1 MSVVKRNAII
11 MAAGLSTRFVPLSL
25 EKPKALLKVKN
36 EILIERQ
43 IMQLMEAGI
52 SNIILVVGYL
62 KEQFHYLQDKFDI
75 TIVENPYYLKRNNHS
90 SLYVARE
97 HLGNSF
103 ICSGDNYFHE
113 NVFMEQSDVPYYAS
127 VYTKGCTDEWCFTV
141 DKEWKITDV
150 MVGGKD
156 AWIMKG
162 HAFFTDEFS
171 GQMKP
176 LLIKAME
183 NPDDRSKFWEN
194 LYMEN
199 IDEMAMFVKRYE
211 DGVIEEFDNL
221 EELRKFDKT
230 YSNNTECGLLE
241 KIAGKLGCPE
251 RDLLD
256 FEPLKLEE
264 KVFGFT
270 FRMQGKFYRY
280 ELGKGLV

>member
-1 MSVVKRNAII
+1 MVKRNAII

-113 NVFMEQSDVPYYAS
+113 NVFQEGA
-127 VYTKGCTDEWCFTV
+127 
-141 DKEWKITDV
+141 
-150 MVGGKD
+150 
-156 AWIMKG
+156 
-162 HAFFTDEFS
+162 
-171 GQMKP
+171 
-176 LLIKAME
+176 
-183 NPDDRSKFWEN
+183 RS
-194 LYMEN
+194 
-199 IDEMAMFVKRYE
+199 RY
-211 DGVIEEFDNL
+211 GWL
-221 EELRKFDKT
+221 
-230 YSNNTECGLLE
+230 
-241 KIAGKLGCPE
+241 
-251 RDLLD
+251 
-256 FEPLKLEE
+256 
-264 KVFGFT
+264 
-270 FRMQGKFYRY
+270 
-280 ELGKGLV
+280 